1 MQVKSLGFAVWMV
14 AVVAGCVGCGDD
26 GSKAEVVSDA
36 AVSGEPKEDAGPA
49 TEQPNDTSASSPDT
63 AHTSSHSGPAPTDTQ
78 AIETDST
85 GTQGS
90 NTDTTEADGPN
101 DSDTQPLTMSSTVA
115 PETSETQPPNVGSS
129 SEDTGATSAPN
140 GGTFTGE
147 NAQVH
152 IPNGAAPGNVDVTIV
167 QGTDVAEDGE
177 WTYYAAGN
185 PVQFGPSGTTFSE
198 PVEVTLTF
206 SPEVVGNR
214 PDLLVVAHRD
224 DETQQVTFIHPD
236 NIDGTQITVSANSF
250 STFQPVMYRELLAG
264 VVTDR
269 NTSQPVPGAEL
280 FFYGSGYGNAVADS
294 NGVYS
299 FTLENVT
306 LFGGGL
312 SGSLYVGSDGYF
324 EAPDVAVSDLG
335 SQPSLPVV
343 NDFTLLP
350 SGPLVTGTI
359 TDAVSAQGIAGVS
372 VTFTRTPMSTFRG
385 GATTVAVTTDS
396 AGNYAVD
403 ASFFAETQSGEFSVN
418 LMVDVDGY
426 LGTSKSLEF
435 QGGPVVQ
442 NFALNSDAGPLLT
455 GVVTDR
461 ETHQPIEGAIVF
473 FYGSGYGNAV
483 TDANGVYAFTADDL
497 SSFGGGLTGTLY
509 VGSDGYFEA
518 PSISVDDLA
527 TQASLPVVND
537 VSLLPGEPLVI
548 GQITDSV
555 SGLGIPNVQ
564 VSFNRSP
571 MSIFR
576 GGAVTTSVMTDSSG
590 DYAIDASFFAENPS
604 GEFTVHLMIDNAGYL
619 GVTKD
624 LEIALGESISPEAGT
639 DAGAD
644 GGLPTATL
652 EQDFAL
658 NSSTG
663 PLMTGVVR
671 NRNNNS
677 PLVGAK
683 IFFYGSG
690 YGNAVTDANGEYTFT
705 IDDITS
711 FGGALSGTLYVGTT
725 GFFEAPPVSVSDL
738 GSQPALPVVND
749 VTLLPGGAIVSGIVT
764 DSSSGDP
771 IDGAMV
777 SFTRNPMCTYRGG
790 GVTEQV
796 ATDGSGAYAI
806 DASYFAENP
815 GGDFT
820 VNLMV
825 NATNYLGASHSLD
838 FNGGT
843 VQNVTL
849 TPGVSQ

>member
-1 MQVKSLGFAVWMV
+1 MQVKSLGFALWMV
-14 AVVAGCVGCGDD
+14 AVAAGCVGCGDD
-26 GSKAEVVSDA
+26 GSPAEVAGDA
-36 AVSGEPKEDAGPA
+36 AVTSAPGADAG
-49 TEQPNDTSASSPDT
+49 SDT
-63 AHTSSHSGPAPTDTQ
+63 AHPNGTGTTDTEPSSPHQ
-78 AIETDST
+78 ETTSAPLATTGSEPAVADTTVDTGSGGAPT
-85 GTQGS
+85 GTQPPA
-90 NTDTTEADGPN
+90 E
-101 DSDTQPLTMSSTVA
+101 SSTST
-115 PETSETQPPNVGSS
+115 PGPSETQPPHVGSS
-129 SEDTGATSAPN
+129 SEDGTSESTDAN
-140 GGTFTGE
+140 GGTFSGE
-147 NAQVH
+147 NAEVH
-152 IPNGAAPGNVDVTIV
+152 IPNGAAPGNIDVTIV

-206 SPEVVGNR
+206 SPEVVGGR

-236 NIDGTQITVSANSF
+236 YIDGSHVTVSASSF

-280 FFYGSGYGNAVADS
+280 FFYGSGYGNAIADA

-324 EAPDVAVSDLG
+324 EAPNVAVSDLG

-359 TDAVSAQGIAGVS
+359 TDATSGSGIAGVS

-385 GATTVAVTTDS
+385 GATTVTVTTDS

-442 NFALNSDAGPLLT
+442 DFALNSDAGTLLT

-461 ETHQPIEGAIVF
+461 ETHQPIEGAEVF
-473 FYGSGYGNAV
+473 FYGSGYGDAV
-483 TDANGVYAFTADDL
+483 TDANGVYTFTADDL

-509 VGSDGYFEA
+509 VGADGYFEA
-518 PSISVDDLA
+518 PPLSVDDLA
-527 TQASLPVVND
+527 TQASLPSVND
-537 VSLLPGEPLVI
+537 VTLLPGEPLVV
-548 GQITDSV
+548 GKITDS
-555 SGLGIPNVQ
+555 GTELGIPNVR

-571 MSIFR
+571 MSTFR
-576 GGAVTTSVMTDSSG
+576 GGAVTTAVTTDSNG

-604 GEFTVHLMIDNAGYL
+604 GEFTVHLMIDYDGYF

-624 LEIALGESISPEAGT
+624 LELSLRENVSP

-644 GGLPTATL
+644 AGGDGGVPGTTL

-658 NSSTG
+658 NSNVG

-671 NRNNNS
+671 NRNTNS
-677 PLVGAK
+677 PVVGAK
-683 IFFYGSG
+683 VFFYGSG
-690 YGNAVTDANGEYTFT
+690 YGNAITDASGQYTFT

-711 FGGALSGTLYVGTT
+711 FGGALSGTLYIGTT

-749 VTLLPGGAIVSGIVT
+749 VTLLPGGAIVSGVVT
-764 DSSSGDP
+764 DSVSGDP

-790 GVTEQV
+790 AVTEQV
-796 ATDGSGAYAI
+796 ATDSAGNYAI

-815 GGDFT
+815 GADFT

-825 NATNYLGASHSLD
+825 NATNYLGASHPLN
-838 FNGGT
+838 FNGGP
-843 VQNVTL
+843 VVENVTL